1 MSRLT
6 KNDRLTILEFASE
19 IASEAAQNPNV
30 VWMIEF
36 QEHLVEALYR
46 KMTDLIE
53 ADLEMA
59 EEEEEDYEEEDEE
72 ESAAVEPEDEEDDEI
87 RKKSKDKKTKKAA

>member
-59 EEEEEDYEEEDEE
+59 EEEEDYDEEDEE
-72 ESAAVEPEDEEDDEI
+72 ALAAVEPEDEEDDEI